1 MNKGKRTNHSPAFKA
16 KVAFAAIR
24 GEKTLT
30 ELAELYNVH
39 PNMIGK
45 WKKEMIEKGEQ
56 VFNSHNSESSSKEEV
71 DELYKKIG
79 KLNVQLDFLKSRSGL

>member
-1 MNKGKRTNHSPAFKA
+1 MNKGKRQNHSPAFKA

-39 PNMIGK
+39 PNLIGK

-56 VFNSHNSESSSKEEV
+56 VFNSGNSESTSKEEV

>member
-1 MNKGKRTNHSPAFKA
+1 MNKGKRINHSPAFKA

-24 GEKTLT
+24 GEKTLS

-39 PNMIGK
+39 PNLIGK

-56 VFNSHNSESSSKEEV
+56 VFNSSNSDSTSKEEV

>member
-1 MNKGKRTNHSPAFKA
+1 
-16 KVAFAAIR
+16 
-24 GEKTLT
+24 
-30 ELAELYNVH
+30 LYNVH
-39 PNMIGK
+39 PNLIGK

-56 VFNSHNSESSSKEEV
+56 VFNSSNSESTSKEEV

>member
-1 MNKGKRTNHSPAFKA
+1 MNKGKRQNHSPAFKA

-39 PNMIGK
+39 PNLIGK

-56 VFNSHNSESSSKEEV
+56 VFSSSNTESTSKEEV